1 MLKEKIISHAPEAP
15 YFDESQY
22 KKGGGYMTV
31 HKEVGSFTDFYT
43 VEYFNQM
50 SLKYD
55 TYETLFEKSD
65 PTTSLLGTSVGELIQ
80 RGIPNHKIVIG
91 KPASSKDVQNTGLV
105 DP

>member
-1 MLKEKIISHAPEAP
+1 
-15 YFDESQY
+15 
-22 KKGGGYMTV
+22 
-31 HKEVGSFTDFYT
+31 
-43 VEYFNQM
+43 M

-55 TYETLFEKSD
+55 TYEALFEKSD

-80 RGIPNHKIVIG
+80 RGIPSHKIVIG